1 MTSPLE
7 KRPNIGKLETT
18 IFCSITLP
26 NKVILENLESINNTI
41 SIFIDEKRKAWNK
54 SETSKNILKLFLD
67 GSEENTE
74 FLETVF
80 QLSFEEIIKIEG
92 NF

>member
-1 MTSPLE
+1 M
-7 KRPNIGKLETT
+7 
-18 IFCSITLP
+18 
-26 NKVILENLESINNTI
+26 ILENLESINNTI
-41 SIFIDEKRKAWNK
+41 SIIDEKRKAWNK

>member
-1 MTSPLE
+1 MTSSLE
-7 KRPNIGKLETT
+7 KRPNKANLGLQY
-18 IFCSITLP
+18 FCSITLP

-67 GSEENTE
+67 GSEENTH